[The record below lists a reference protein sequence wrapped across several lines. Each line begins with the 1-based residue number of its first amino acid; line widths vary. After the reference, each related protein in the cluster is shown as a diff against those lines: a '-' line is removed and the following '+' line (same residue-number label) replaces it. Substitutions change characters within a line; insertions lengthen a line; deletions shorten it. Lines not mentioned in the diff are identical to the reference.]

1 MVLGMASKVSNMLSF
16 TKMHSLGNDFVL
28 FDGVRRPFHL
38 DRDHIQNLADRHRGI
53 GCDQLIVAE
62 VGQNGA
68 DFAMRIFNSDGS
80 EAEQC
85 GNGARCF
92 AKFLHDEEL
101 TDQTRLVVDT
111 GSRLIQL
118 EIEDDWQV
126 VVDMGAPG
134 FEPAVLPFDAQNQ
147 AIVYKL
153 EVADEMVEISAVSLG
168 NPHAVL
174 LVDDVDAA
182 PVDRLGPAIE
192 RHPRF
197 PDRTN
202 VGFVCPVS
210 RSKIRLRVWE
220 RGVGETLACGS
231 GACAAAVV
239 CYRLGRINEETEVE
253 LPGGTSWV
261 RWPGQ
266 GPVFLRG
273 PAVTVYRGE
282 IDSKAIGA

>member
-1 MVLGMASKVSNMLSF
+1 MLSF

-28 FDGVRRPFHL
+28 LDGVRRPFHL
-38 DRDHIQNLADRHRGI
+38 GRDHIQHLADRHRGI

-62 VGQNGA
+62 PGRNGA
-68 DFAMRIFNSDGS
+68 DFSIRIFNTDGS
-80 EAEQC
+80 QAEQC

-92 AKFLHDEEL
+92 AKFLHDEGL

-134 FEPAVLPFDAQNQ
+134 FEPGALPFDAQDEAN
-147 AIVYKL
+147 VYQL
-153 EVADEMVEISAVSLG
+153 DVAGETVEISAISLG

-174 LVDDVDAA
+174 LVDDVDTA
-182 PVDRLGPAIE
+182 PVERLGPAIE
-192 RHPRF
+192 RHSRF
-197 PDRTN
+197 PQRTN
-202 VGFVCPVS
+202 VGFACPIT
-210 RSKIRLRVWE
+210 RAKIRLRVWE

-231 GACAAAVV
+231 GACAAAVA
-239 CYRLGRINEETEVE
+239 CHRLGRIDEEIEVE
-253 LPGGTSWV
+253 LPGGIASV
-261 RWPGQ
+261 RWSGQ

-282 IDSKAIGA
+282 IDPDAL

>member
-1 MVLGMASKVSNMLSF
+1 MLSF

-28 FDGVRRPFHL
+28 LDGVRRPFHL
-38 DRDHIQNLADRHRGI
+38 GRDHIQHLADRHRGI
-53 GCDQLIVAE
+53 GCDQLIVA
-62 VGQNGA
+62 GPGRNGA
-68 DFAMRIFNSDGS
+68 DFSMRIFNTDGS

-92 AKFLHDEEL
+92 AKFLHDEGL

-134 FEPAVLPFDAQNQ
+134 FEPAALPFDAQDEAN
-147 AIVYKL
+147 VYQL
-153 EVADEMVEISAVSLG
+153 DVAGETVEISAISLG

-174 LVDDVDAA
+174 LVDDVDTA
-182 PVDRLGPAIE
+182 PVERLGPAIE
-192 RHPRF
+192 RHSRF
-197 PDRTN
+197 PQRTN
-202 VGFVCPVS
+202 VGFACPIT

-231 GACAAAVV
+231 GACAAAVA
-239 CYRLGRINEETEVE
+239 CHRLGRIDEEIEVE
-253 LPGGTSWV
+253 LPGGIASV
-261 RWPGQ
+261 RWSGQ

-282 IDSKAIGA
+282 IDPDAL

>member
-1 MVLGMASKVSNMLSF
+1 MLSF

-28 FDGVRRPFHL
+28 LDGVRRPFHL
-38 DRDHIQNLADRHRGI
+38 GRDHIQHLADRHRGI

-62 VGQNGA
+62 PGRNGA
-68 DFAMRIFNSDGS
+68 DFSIRIFNTDGS
-80 EAEQC
+80 QAEQC

-92 AKFLHDEEL
+92 AKFLHDEGL

-134 FEPAVLPFDAQNQ
+134 FEPGALPFDAQDEAN
-147 AIVYKL
+147 VYQL
-153 EVADEMVEISAVSLG
+153 DVAGETVEISAISLG

-174 LVDDVDAA
+174 LVDDVDTA
-182 PVDRLGPAIE
+182 PVERLGPAIE
-192 RHPRF
+192 RHSRF
-197 PDRTN
+197 PQRTN
-202 VGFVCPVS
+202 VGFACPIT

-231 GACAAAVV
+231 GACAAAVA
-239 CYRLGRINEETEVE
+239 CHRLGWIDEEIEVE
-253 LPGGTSWV
+253 LPGGIASV

-282 IDSKAIGA
+282 IDPDAL

>member
-1 MVLGMASKVSNMLSF
+1 MLSF

-28 FDGVRRPFHL
+28 LDGVRRPFHL
-38 DRDHIQNLADRHRGI
+38 GRDHIQHLADRHRGI

-62 VGQNGA
+62 PGQNGA
-68 DFAMRIFNSDGS
+68 DFSMRIFNTDGS

-92 AKFLHDEEL
+92 AKFLHDEGL

-134 FEPAVLPFDAQNQ
+134 FEPAALPFDAQDEAN
-147 AIVYKL
+147 VYQL
-153 EVADEMVEISAVSLG
+153 DVAGETVEISAISLG

-174 LVDDVDAA
+174 LVDDVDTA
-182 PVDRLGPAIE
+182 PVERLGPAIE
-192 RHPRF
+192 RHSRF
-197 PDRTN
+197 PQRTN
-202 VGFVCPVS
+202 VGFACPIT

-231 GACAAAVV
+231 GACAAAVA
-239 CYRLGRINEETEVE
+239 CHRLGRIDEEIEVE
-253 LPGGTSWV
+253 LPGGIASV

-282 IDSKAIGA
+282 IDPDAL

>member
-1 MVLGMASKVSNMLSF
+1 MLSF

-28 FDGVRRPFHL
+28 LDGVRRPFHL
-38 DRDHIQNLADRHRGI
+38 GRDHIQHLADRHRGI

-62 VGQNGA
+62 PGRNGA
-68 DFAMRIFNSDGS
+68 DFSIRIFNTDGS
-80 EAEQC
+80 QAEQC

-92 AKFLHDEEL
+92 AKFLHDEGL

-134 FEPAVLPFDAQNQ
+134 FEPGALPFDAQDEAN
-147 AIVYKL
+147 VYQL
-153 EVADEMVEISAVSLG
+153 DVAGETVEISAISLG

-174 LVDDVDAA
+174 LVDDVDTA
-182 PVDRLGPAIE
+182 PVERLGPAIE
-192 RHPRF
+192 RHSRF
-197 PDRTN
+197 PQRTN
-202 VGFVCPVS
+202 VGFACPIT

-231 GACAAAVV
+231 GACAAAVA
-239 CYRLGRINEETEVE
+239 CHRLGRIDEEIEVE
-253 LPGGTSWV
+253 LPGGIASV

-282 IDSKAIGA
+282 IDPDAL

>member
-1 MVLGMASKVSNMLSF
+1 MLSF

-28 FDGVRRPFHL
+28 LDGVRRPFHL
-38 DRDHIQNLADRHRGI
+38 GRDHIQHLADRHRGI

-62 VGQNGA
+62 PGRNGA
-68 DFAMRIFNSDGS
+68 DFSIRIFNTDGS
-80 EAEQC
+80 QAEQC

-92 AKFLHDEEL
+92 AKFLHDEGL

-134 FEPAVLPFDAQNQ
+134 FEPGALPFDAQDEAN
-147 AIVYKL
+147 VYQL
-153 EVADEMVEISAVSLG
+153 DVAGEMVEISAISLG

-174 LVDDVDAA
+174 LVDDVDTA
-182 PVDRLGPAIE
+182 PVERLGPAIE
-192 RHPRF
+192 RHSRF
-197 PDRTN
+197 PQRTN
-202 VGFVCPVS
+202 VGFACPIT

-231 GACAAAVV
+231 GACAAAVA
-239 CYRLGRINEETEVE
+239 CHRLGRIDEEIEVE
-253 LPGGTSWV
+253 LPGGIASV
-261 RWPGQ
+261 RWSGQ

-282 IDSKAIGA
+282 IDPDAL

>member
-1 MVLGMASKVSNMLSF
+1 MLSF

-28 FDGVRRPFHL
+28 LDGVRRPFHL
-38 DRDHIQNLADRHRGI
+38 VRDHIQHLADRHRGI
-53 GCDQLIVAE
+53 GCDQLIVA
-62 VGQNGA
+62 GPGRNGA
-68 DFAMRIFNSDGS
+68 DFSMRIFNTDGS

-92 AKFLHDEEL
+92 AKFLHDEGL

-134 FEPAVLPFDAQNQ
+134 FEPATLPFDAQDEAN
-147 AIVYKL
+147 VYQL
-153 EVADEMVEISAVSLG
+153 DVAGETVEISAISLG

-174 LVDDVDAA
+174 LVDDVNTA
-182 PVDRLGPAIE
+182 PVERLGPAIE
-192 RHPRF
+192 RHSRF
-197 PDRTN
+197 PQRTN
-202 VGFVCPVS
+202 VGFACPIT

-231 GACAAAVV
+231 GACAAAVA
-239 CYRLGRINEETEVE
+239 CHRLGRIDEEIEVE
-253 LPGGTSWV
+253 LPGGIASV

-282 IDSKAIGA
+282 IDPDAL

>member
-1 MVLGMASKVSNMLSF
+1 MLSF

-28 FDGVRRPFHL
+28 LDGVRRPFHL
-38 DRDHIQNLADRHRGI
+38 GRDHIQHLADRHRGI

-62 VGQNGA
+62 PGRNGA
-68 DFAMRIFNSDGS
+68 DFSIRIFNTDGS
-80 EAEQC
+80 QAEQC

-92 AKFLHDEEL
+92 AKFLHDEGL

-134 FEPAVLPFDAQNQ
+134 FEPAALPFDAQDEAN
-147 AIVYKL
+147 VYQL
-153 EVADEMVEISAVSLG
+153 DVAGETVEISAISLG

-174 LVDDVDAA
+174 LVDDVDTA
-182 PVDRLGPAIE
+182 PVERLGPAIE
-192 RHPRF
+192 RHSRF
-197 PDRTN
+197 PQRTN
-202 VGFVCPVS
+202 VGFACPIT

-231 GACAAAVV
+231 GACAAAVA
-239 CYRLGRINEETEVE
+239 CHRLGRIDEEIEVE
-253 LPGGTSWV
+253 LPGGIASV

-282 IDSKAIGA
+282 IDPDAL

>member
-1 MVLGMASKVSNMLSF
+1 MLSF

-28 FDGVRRPFHL
+28 LDGVRRPFHL
-38 DRDHIQNLADRHRGI
+38 GRDHIQHLADRHRGI
-53 GCDQLIVAE
+53 GCDQLIVA
-62 VGQNGA
+62 GPGRNGA
-68 DFAMRIFNSDGS
+68 DFSMRIFNTDGS

-92 AKFLHDEEL
+92 AKFLHDEGL

-134 FEPAVLPFDAQNQ
+134 FEPAALPFDAQDEAN
-147 AIVYKL
+147 VYQL
-153 EVADEMVEISAVSLG
+153 DVAGEIVEISAISLG

-174 LVDDVDAA
+174 LVDDVDTA
-182 PVDRLGPAIE
+182 PVERLGPAIE
-192 RHPRF
+192 RHSRF
-197 PDRTN
+197 PQRTN
-202 VGFVCPVS
+202 VGFACPIT

-231 GACAAAVV
+231 GACAAAVA
-239 CYRLGRINEETEVE
+239 CHRLGRIDEEIEVE
-253 LPGGTSWV
+253 LPGGIASV

-282 IDSKAIGA
+282 IDPDAL

>member
-1 MVLGMASKVSNMLSF
+1 MLSF

-28 FDGVRRPFHL
+28 LDGVRRPFHL
-38 DRDHIQNLADRHRGI
+38 GRDHIQHLADRHRGI

-62 VGQNGA
+62 PGQNSA
-68 DFAMRIFNSDGS
+68 DFSMRIFNTDGS

-92 AKFLHDEEL
+92 AKFLHDEGL

-134 FEPAVLPFDAQNQ
+134 FEPAALPFDAKDEAN
-147 AIVYKL
+147 VYQL
-153 EVADEMVEISAVSLG
+153 DVAGEMVELSAISMG
-168 NPHAVL
+168 NPHVVL
-174 LVDDVDAA
+174 LVDDVDTA
-182 PVDRLGPAIE
+182 PVERLGPAIE
-192 RHPRF
+192 GHSRF
-197 PDRTN
+197 PQRTN
-202 VGFVCPVS
+202 VGFACPIT
-210 RSKIRLRVWE
+210 RSKLRLRVWE

-231 GACAAAVV
+231 GACAAVV
-239 CYRLGRINEETEVE
+239 ACHRLGRIDEEIEVE
-253 LPGGTSWV
+253 LPGGIASV

-266 GPVFLRG
+266 GSVFVRG

-282 IDSKAIGA
+282 IDPDAL

>member
-1 MVLGMASKVSNMLSF
+1 MLSF

-28 FDGVRRPFHL
+28 LDGVRRPLHL
-38 DRDHIQNLADRHRGI
+38 GRDHIQHLADRHRGI
-53 GCDQLIVAE
+53 GYDQLIVAE
-62 VGQNGA
+62 PGRDGV
-68 DFAMRIFNSDGS
+68 DFSMRIFNTDGS

-92 AKFLHDEEL
+92 AKFLHDEGL
-101 TDQTRLVVDT
+101 TDQRRLIVDT

-126 VVDMGAPG
+126 MVDMGAPG
-134 FEPAVLPFDAQNQ
+134 FEPAALPFDAQDE
-147 AIVYKL
+147 ASVYQL
-153 EVADEMVEISAVSLG
+153 DVAGEMVEISAISLG

-182 PVDRLGPAIE
+182 PVERLGPAIE

-197 PDRTN
+197 PQRTN
-202 VGFVCPVS
+202 VGFACPIT

-231 GACAAAVV
+231 GACAAAVA
-239 CYRLGRINEETEVE
+239 CNRLGRIDEEIEVE
-253 LPGGTSWV
+253 LPGGIASV

-282 IDSKAIGA
+282 VDPDAL

>member
-1 MVLGMASKVSNMLSF
+1 MLSF

-28 FDGVRRPFHL
+28 LDGVRRPFHL
-38 DRDHIQNLADRHRGI
+38 GRDHIQHLADRHRGI

-62 VGQNGA
+62 PGRNGA
-68 DFAMRIFNSDGS
+68 DFSMRIFNTDGS

-92 AKFLHDEEL
+92 AKFLHDEGL

-134 FEPAVLPFDAQNQ
+134 FEPGALPFDAQDEAN
-147 AIVYKL
+147 VYQL
-153 EVADEMVEISAVSLG
+153 DVAGETVEISAISLG

-174 LVDDVDAA
+174 LVDDVDTA
-182 PVDRLGPAIE
+182 PVERLGPAIE
-192 RHPRF
+192 RHSRF
-197 PDRTN
+197 PQRTN
-202 VGFVCPVS
+202 VGFACPIT

-231 GACAAAVV
+231 GACAAAVA
-239 CYRLGRINEETEVE
+239 CHRLGRIDEEIEVE
-253 LPGGTSWV
+253 LPGGIASV

-282 IDSKAIGA
+282 IDPDAL

>member
-1 MVLGMASKVSNMLSF
+1 MLSF

-28 FDGVRRPFHL
+28 LDGVRRPFHL
-38 DRDHIQNLADRHRGI
+38 GRDHIQHLADRHRGI

-62 VGQNGA
+62 PGRNGA
-68 DFAMRIFNSDGS
+68 DFSIRIFNTDGS

-92 AKFLHDEEL
+92 AKFLHDEGL

-134 FEPAVLPFDAQNQ
+134 FEPGALPFDAQDEAN
-147 AIVYKL
+147 VYQL
-153 EVADEMVEISAVSLG
+153 DVAGEMVEISAISLG

-174 LVDDVDAA
+174 LVDDVDTA
-182 PVDRLGPAIE
+182 PVERLGPAIE
-192 RHPRF
+192 RHSRF
-197 PDRTN
+197 PQRTN
-202 VGFVCPVS
+202 VGFACPIT

-231 GACAAAVV
+231 GACAAAVA
-239 CYRLGRINEETEVE
+239 CHRLGRIDEEIEVE
-253 LPGGTSWV
+253 LPGGIALV

-282 IDSKAIGA
+282 IDPDAL

>member
-1 MVLGMASKVSNMLSF
+1 MLSF

-28 FDGVRRPFHL
+28 LDGVRRPFHL
-38 DRDHIQNLADRHRGI
+38 GRDHIQHLADRHRGI

-62 VGQNGA
+62 PGRNGA
-68 DFAMRIFNSDGS
+68 DFSMRIFNTDGS

-92 AKFLHDEEL
+92 AKFLHDEGL

-134 FEPAVLPFDAQNQ
+134 FEPGALPFDAQDEAN
-147 AIVYKL
+147 VYQL
-153 EVADEMVEISAVSLG
+153 DVAGEMVEISAISLG

-174 LVDDVDAA
+174 LVDDVDTA
-182 PVDRLGPAIE
+182 PVERLGPAIE
-192 RHPRF
+192 RHSRF
-197 PDRTN
+197 PQRTN
-202 VGFVCPVS
+202 VGFACPIT

-231 GACAAAVV
+231 GACAAAVA
-239 CYRLGRINEETEVE
+239 CHRLGRIDEEIEVE
-253 LPGGTSWV
+253 LPGGIASV

-282 IDSKAIGA
+282 IDPDAL

>member
-1 MVLGMASKVSNMLSF
+1 MLSF

-28 FDGVRRPFHL
+28 LDGVRRPFHL
-38 DRDHIQNLADRHRGI
+38 GRDHIQHLADRHRGI

-62 VGQNGA
+62 PGRNGA
-68 DFAMRIFNSDGS
+68 DFSIRIFNTDGS
-80 EAEQC
+80 QAEQC

-92 AKFLHDEEL
+92 AKFLHDEGL

-126 VVDMGAPG
+126 VVDMGVPG
-134 FEPAVLPFDAQNQ
+134 FEPGALPFDAQDEAN
-147 AIVYKL
+147 VYQL
-153 EVADEMVEISAVSLG
+153 DVAGEMVEISAISLG

-174 LVDDVDAA
+174 LVDDVDTA
-182 PVDRLGPAIE
+182 PVERLGPAIE
-192 RHPRF
+192 RHSRF
-197 PDRTN
+197 PQRTN
-202 VGFVCPVS
+202 VGFACPIT

-231 GACAAAVV
+231 GACAAAVA
-239 CYRLGRINEETEVE
+239 CHRLGRIDEEIEVE
-253 LPGGTSWV
+253 LPGGIASG

-282 IDSKAIGA
+282 IDPDAL

>member
-1 MVLGMASKVSNMLSF
+1 MLSF

-28 FDGVRRPFHL
+28 LDGVRRPFHL
-38 DRDHIQNLADRHRGI
+38 GRDHIQHLSDRHRGI

-62 VGQNGA
+62 PGRNGA
-68 DFAMRIFNSDGS
+68 DFSIRIFNTDGS
-80 EAEQC
+80 QAEQC

-92 AKFLHDEEL
+92 AKFLHDEGL

-134 FEPAVLPFDAQNQ
+134 FEPGALPFDAQDEAN
-147 AIVYKL
+147 VYQL
-153 EVADEMVEISAVSLG
+153 DVAGETVEISAISLG

-174 LVDDVDAA
+174 LVDDVDTA
-182 PVDRLGPAIE
+182 PVERLGPAIE
-192 RHPRF
+192 RHSRF
-197 PDRTN
+197 PQRTN
-202 VGFVCPVS
+202 VGFACPIT

-231 GACAAAVV
+231 GACAAAVA
-239 CYRLGRINEETEVE
+239 CHRLGRIDEEIEVE
-253 LPGGTSWV
+253 LPGGIASV
-261 RWPGQ
+261 RWSGQ

-282 IDSKAIGA
+282 IDPDAL

>member
-1 MVLGMASKVSNMLSF
+1 MLSF

-28 FDGVRRPFHL
+28 LDGVRRPFHL
-38 DRDHIQNLADRHRGI
+38 GRDHIQHLADRHRGI

-62 VGQNGA
+62 PGQNGA
-68 DFAMRIFNSDGS
+68 DFSMRIFNTDGG

-92 AKFLHDEEL
+92 AKFLHDEGL

-134 FEPAVLPFDAQNQ
+134 FEPGALPFDAQDEAN
-147 AIVYKL
+147 VYQL
-153 EVADEMVEISAVSLG
+153 DVAGETVEISAISLG

-174 LVDDVDAA
+174 LVDDVDTA
-182 PVDRLGPAIE
+182 PVERLGPAIE
-192 RHPRF
+192 RHSRF
-197 PDRTN
+197 PQRTN
-202 VGFVCPVS
+202 VGFACPIT

-231 GACAAAVV
+231 GACAAAVA
-239 CYRLGRINEETEVE
+239 CHRLGRIDEEIEVE
-253 LPGGTSWV
+253 LPGGIASV
-261 RWPGQ
+261 RWSGQ

-282 IDSKAIGA
+282 IDPDAL

>member
-1 MVLGMASKVSNMLSF
+1 MLSF

-28 FDGVRRPFHL
+28 LDGVRRPFHL
-38 DRDHIQNLADRHRGI
+38 GRDHIQHLADRHRGI

-62 VGQNGA
+62 PGRNGA
-68 DFAMRIFNSDGS
+68 DFSIRIFNTDGS
-80 EAEQC
+80 QAEQC

-92 AKFLHDEEL
+92 AKFLHDEGL

-134 FEPAVLPFDAQNQ
+134 FEPGALPFDAQDEAN
-147 AIVYKL
+147 VYQL
-153 EVADEMVEISAVSLG
+153 DVAGETVEISAISLG

-174 LVDDVDAA
+174 LVDDVDTA
-182 PVDRLGPAIE
+182 PVERLGPAIE
-192 RHPRF
+192 RHSRF
-197 PDRTN
+197 PQRTN
-202 VGFVCPVS
+202 VGFACPIT

-231 GACAAAVV
+231 GACAAAVA
-239 CYRLGRINEETEVE
+239 CHRLGRIDEEIEVE
-253 LPGGTSWV
+253 LPGGIASV
-261 RWPGQ
+261 RWSGQ

-282 IDSKAIGA
+282 LDPDAL

>member
-1 MVLGMASKVSNMLSF
+1 MLSF

-28 FDGVRRPFHL
+28 LDGVRRPFHL
-38 DRDHIQNLADRHRGI
+38 GRDHIQHLSDRHRGI

-62 VGQNGA
+62 PGRNGA
-68 DFAMRIFNSDGS
+68 DFSIRIFNTDGS
-80 EAEQC
+80 QAEQC

-92 AKFLHDEEL
+92 AKFLHDEGL

-134 FEPAVLPFDAQNQ
+134 FEPGALPFDAQDEAN
-147 AIVYKL
+147 VYQL
-153 EVADEMVEISAVSLG
+153 DVAGETVEISAISLG

-174 LVDDVDAA
+174 LVDDVDTA
-182 PVDRLGPAIE
+182 PVERLGPAIE
-192 RHPRF
+192 RHSRF
-197 PDRTN
+197 PQRTN
-202 VGFVCPVS
+202 VGFACPIT

-231 GACAAAVV
+231 GACAAAVA
-239 CYRLGRINEETEVE
+239 CHRLGRIDEEIEVE
-253 LPGGTSWV
+253 LPGGIASV

-282 IDSKAIGA
+282 IDPDAL

>member
-1 MVLGMASKVSNMLSF
+1 MLSF

-28 FDGVRRPFHL
+28 LDGVRRPFHL
-38 DRDHIQNLADRHRGI
+38 GRDHIQHLADRHRGI

-62 VGQNGA
+62 PGRNGA
-68 DFAMRIFNSDGS
+68 DFSIRIFNTDGS
-80 EAEQC
+80 QAEQC

-92 AKFLHDEEL
+92 AKFLHDEGL

-134 FEPAVLPFDAQNQ
+134 FEPGALPFDAQDEAN
-147 AIVYKL
+147 VYQL
-153 EVADEMVEISAVSLG
+153 DVAGETVEISAISLG

-174 LVDDVDAA
+174 LVDDVDTA
-182 PVDRLGPAIE
+182 PVERLGPAIE
-192 RHPRF
+192 RHSRF
-197 PDRTN
+197 PQRTI
-202 VGFVCPVS
+202 VGFACPIT

-231 GACAAAVV
+231 GACAAAVA
-239 CYRLGRINEETEVE
+239 CHRLGRIDEEIEVE
-253 LPGGTSWV
+253 LPGGIASV

-282 IDSKAIGA
+282 IDPDAL

>member
-1 MVLGMASKVSNMLSF
+1 MLSF

-28 FDGVRRPFHL
+28 LDGVRRPFHL
-38 DRDHIQNLADRHRGI
+38 GRDHIQHLADRHRGI
-53 GCDQLIVAE
+53 GCDQLIVA
-62 VGQNGA
+62 GPGRNGA
-68 DFAMRIFNSDGS
+68 DFSMRIFNTDGS

-92 AKFLHDEEL
+92 AKFLHDEGL

-134 FEPAVLPFDAQNQ
+134 FEPGALPFDAQDEAN
-147 AIVYKL
+147 VYQL
-153 EVADEMVEISAVSLG
+153 DVAGETVEISAISLG

-174 LVDDVDAA
+174 LVDDVDTA
-182 PVDRLGPAIE
+182 PVERLGPAIE
-192 RHPRF
+192 RHSRF
-197 PDRTN
+197 PQRTN
-202 VGFVCPVS
+202 VGFACPIT

-231 GACAAAVV
+231 GACAAAVA
-239 CYRLGRINEETEVE
+239 CHRLGRIDEEIEVE
-253 LPGGTSWV
+253 LPGGIVSV

-282 IDSKAIGA
+282 IESDAL

>member
-1 MVLGMASKVSNMLSF
+1 MLSF

-28 FDGVRRPFHL
+28 LDGVRRPFHL
-38 DRDHIQNLADRHRGI
+38 GRDHIQHLSDRHRGI

-62 VGQNGA
+62 PGRNGA
-68 DFAMRIFNSDGS
+68 DFSIRIFNTDGS

-92 AKFLHDEEL
+92 AKFLHDEGL

-134 FEPAVLPFDAQNQ
+134 FEPGALPFDAQDEAN
-147 AIVYKL
+147 VYQL
-153 EVADEMVEISAVSLG
+153 DVAGETVEISAISLG

-174 LVDDVDAA
+174 LVDDVDTA
-182 PVDRLGPAIE
+182 PVERLGPAIE
-192 RHPRF
+192 RHSRF
-197 PDRTN
+197 PQRTN
-202 VGFVCPVS
+202 VGFACPIT

-231 GACAAAVV
+231 GACAAAVA
-239 CYRLGRINEETEVE
+239 CHRLGRIDEEIEVE
-253 LPGGTSWV
+253 LPGGIASV

-282 IDSKAIGA
+282 IDPDAL

>member
-1 MVLGMASKVSNMLSF
+1 MLPF

-28 FDGVRRPFHL
+28 LDGVRRPFHL
-38 DRDHIQNLADRHRGI
+38 GRNHIQRLADRHRGI

-62 VGQNGA
+62 PGQNGA
-68 DFAMRIFNSDGS
+68 DFSMRIFNTDGS

-92 AKFLHDEEL
+92 AKFLHDEGL

-111 GSRLIQL
+111 GSRLVQL
-118 EIEDDWQV
+118 EIEDNWQV
-126 VVDMGAPG
+126 MVDMGAPG
-134 FEPAVLPFDAQNQ
+134 FEPSALPFDAQDEAN
-147 AIVYKL
+147 VYQL
-153 EVADEMVEISAVSLG
+153 DVAGEMVEISAISMG

-174 LVDDVDAA
+174 LVDDVDTA
-182 PVDRLGPAIE
+182 PVERLGSAIE
-192 RHPRF
+192 RHSRF
-197 PDRTN
+197 PQRTN
-202 VGFVCPVS
+202 VGFACPIT

-231 GACAAAVV
+231 GACAAAVA
-239 CYRLGRINEETEVE
+239 CYRLGRIDEEIEVE
-253 LPGGTSWV
+253 LPGGIAFV

-282 IDSKAIGA
+282 IDPGAL

>member
-1 MVLGMASKVSNMLSF
+1 MLPF

-28 FDGVRRPFHL
+28 LDGVRRPFHL
-38 DRDHIQNLADRHRGI
+38 GRDHIQHLADRHRGI

-62 VGQNGA
+62 PGQNGA
-68 DFAMRIFNSDGS
+68 DFSMRIFNTDGS

-92 AKFLHDEEL
+92 AKFLHDEGL

-134 FEPAVLPFDAQNQ
+134 FEPGALPFDAQDEAN
-147 AIVYKL
+147 VYQL
-153 EVADEMVEISAVSLG
+153 DVAGEMVEISAISLG

-174 LVDDVDAA
+174 LVDDVDTA
-182 PVDRLGPAIE
+182 PVERLGPAIE
-192 RHPRF
+192 RHSRF
-197 PDRTN
+197 PQRTN
-202 VGFVCPVS
+202 VGFACPIT

-231 GACAAAVV
+231 GACAATVA
-239 CYRLGRINEETEVE
+239 CHRLGRIDEEIEVE
-253 LPGGTSWV
+253 LPGGIALV

-282 IDSKAIGA
+282 IDLDAL

>member
-1 MVLGMASKVSNMLSF
+1 MLSF

-28 FDGVRRPFHL
+28 LDGVRRPFHL
-38 DRDHIQNLADRHRGI
+38 GRDHIQHLADRHRGI
-53 GCDQLIVAE
+53 GCDQLIV
-62 VGQNGA
+62 VGPGRNGA
-68 DFAMRIFNSDGS
+68 DFSMRIFNTDGS

-92 AKFLHDEEL
+92 AKFLHDEGL

-134 FEPAVLPFDAQNQ
+134 FEPGALPFDAQDEAN
-147 AIVYKL
+147 VYQL
-153 EVADEMVEISAVSLG
+153 DVAGETVEISAISLG

-174 LVDDVDAA
+174 LVDDVDTA
-182 PVDRLGPAIE
+182 PVERLGPAIE
-192 RHPRF
+192 RHSRF
-197 PDRTN
+197 PQRTN
-202 VGFVCPVS
+202 VGFACPIT

-231 GACAAAVV
+231 GACAAAVA
-239 CYRLGRINEETEVE
+239 CHRLGRIDEEIEVE
-253 LPGGTSWV
+253 LPGGIASV

-282 IDSKAIGA
+282 IDPDAL

>member
-1 MVLGMASKVSNMLSF
+1 MLSF

-28 FDGVRRPFHL
+28 LDGVRRPFHL
-38 DRDHIQNLADRHRGI
+38 GRDHIQHLADRHRGI

-62 VGQNGA
+62 PGRNGA
-68 DFAMRIFNSDGS
+68 DFSIRIFNTDGS
-80 EAEQC
+80 QAEQC

-92 AKFLHDEEL
+92 AKFLHDEGL

-134 FEPAVLPFDAQNQ
+134 FEPGALPFDAQDEAN
-147 AIVYKL
+147 VYQL
-153 EVADEMVEISAVSLG
+153 DVAGETVEISAISLG
-168 NPHAVL
+168 NPHVVL
-174 LVDDVDAA
+174 LVDDVDTA
-182 PVDRLGPAIE
+182 PVERLGPAIE
-192 RHPRF
+192 RHSRF
-197 PDRTN
+197 PQRTN
-202 VGFVCPVS
+202 VGFACPIT

-220 RGVGETLACGS
+220 SGVGETLACGS
-231 GACAAAVV
+231 GACAAAVA
-239 CYRLGRINEETEVE
+239 CHRLGRIDEEIEVE
-253 LPGGTSWV
+253 LPGGIASV

-282 IDSKAIGA
+282 IDPDAL

>member
-1 MVLGMASKVSNMLSF
+1 MLSF

-28 FDGVRRPFHL
+28 LDGVRRPFHL
-38 DRDHIQNLADRHRGI
+38 GRDHIQHLADRHRGI

-62 VGQNGA
+62 PGRNGA
-68 DFAMRIFNSDGS
+68 DFSIRIFNTDGS
-80 EAEQC
+80 QAEQC

-92 AKFLHDEEL
+92 AKFLHDEGL

-134 FEPAVLPFDAQNQ
+134 FEPGALPFDAQDEAN
-147 AIVYKL
+147 VYQL
-153 EVADEMVEISAVSLG
+153 DVAGETVEISAISLG

-174 LVDDVDAA
+174 LVDDVDTA
-182 PVDRLGPAIE
+182 PVERLGPAIE
-192 RHPRF
+192 RHSRF
-197 PDRTN
+197 PQRTN
-202 VGFVCPVS
+202 VGFACPIT
-210 RSKIRLRVWE
+210 RSKMRLRVWE

-231 GACAAAVV
+231 GACAAAVA
-239 CYRLGRINEETEVE
+239 CHRLGRIDEEIEVE
-253 LPGGTSWV
+253 LPGGIASV
-261 RWPGQ
+261 RWSGQ

-282 IDSKAIGA
+282 IDPDAL

>member
-1 MVLGMASKVSNMLSF
+1 MLSF

-28 FDGVRRPFHL
+28 LDGVRRPFHL
-38 DRDHIQNLADRHRGI
+38 GRDHIQHLADRHRGI

-62 VGQNGA
+62 PGRNGA
-68 DFAMRIFNSDGS
+68 DFSIRIFNTDGS
-80 EAEQC
+80 QAEQC

-92 AKFLHDEEL
+92 AKFLHDEGL

-134 FEPAVLPFDAQNQ
+134 FEPGALPFDAQDEAN
-147 AIVYKL
+147 VYQL
-153 EVADEMVEISAVSLG
+153 DVAGEMVEISAISLG

-174 LVDDVDAA
+174 LVDDVDTA
-182 PVDRLGPAIE
+182 PVERLGPAIE
-192 RHPRF
+192 RHSRF
-197 PDRTN
+197 PQRTN
-202 VGFVCPVS
+202 VGFACPIT

-231 GACAAAVV
+231 GACAAAVA
-239 CYRLGRINEETEVE
+239 CHRLGRIDEEIEVE
-253 LPGGTSWV
+253 LPGGIASV

-282 IDSKAIGA
+282 IDPDAL